1 MSRLL
6 LSDLF
11 ELDNVRTD
19 QYQELL
25 NRRIGLAN
33 KGELNDSEKAEKDTL
48 DSLLANYTSVQ
59 VEDLKALIRALK

>member
-59 VEDLKALIRALK
+59 VEDRKP